1 MPSIRQRRQ
10 RRSRQQQRGGR
21 RSARRGV
28 PSTSSTNVEQPLYEG
43 GRRRGARRFSRRGVP
58 TPSAPVEEVA
68 VMKDGEMIPVDQV
81 PSNEVQNIGE
91 VVQMSPEQVESLN
104 GGRSRRLRRGRR
116 ASRAAQRGGRA
127 VSLKTAVRLLRNYYA
142 KRYA

>member
-10 RRSRQQQRGGR
+10 RRSRQIRRLMGGR
-21 RSARRGV
+21 RSRRGPQELMV
-28 PSTSSTNVEQPLYEG
+28 PQ
-43 GRRRGARRFSRRGVP
+43 AQH
-58 TPSAPVEEVA
+58 EVA
-68 VMKDGEMIPVDQV
+68 VLATGEVLPVGELVASDQV
-81 PSNEVQNIGE
+81 VDVLPT
-91 VVQMSPEQVESLN
+91 N
-104 GGRSRRLRRGRR
+104 GGRSRKLRRGRR

>member
-10 RRSRQQQRGGR
+10 RRSRQIRRLMGGR
-21 RSARRGV
+21 RSRRGDNEPMVMV
-28 PSTSSTNVEQPLYEG
+28 PQ
-43 GRRRGARRFSRRGVP
+43 
-58 TPSAPVEEVA
+58 EEVA
-68 VMKDGEMIPVDQV
+68 VLATGEVLPV
-81 PSNEVQNIGE
+81 GE
-91 VVQMSPEQVESLN
+91 VVASDQVVEVLPAN
-104 GGRSRRLRRGRR
+104 GGRSRKLRRGRR

>member
-1 MPSIRQRRQ
+1 MPSSLRQRRQ

-21 RSARRGV
+21 RSARRGL
-28 PSTSSTNVEQPLYEG
+28 PSPQDEPVEVFEAMKLNG
-43 GRRRGARRFSRRGVP
+43 GRRRSARRGL
-58 TPSAPVEEVA
+58 PSEPVA
-68 VMKDGEMIPVDQV
+68 VLEDGQVVPV
-81 PSNEVQNIGE
+81 SEVQPGE
-91 VVQMSPEQVESLN
+91 VVAEIVEGGPATTN
-104 GGRSRRLRRGRR
+104 GGRSRKQRRGRR

>member
-1 MPSIRQRRQ
+1 MPSSLRQRRQ
-10 RRSRQQQRGGR
+10 RRSRQQKRGGR
-21 RSARRGV
+21 LSRRGV
-28 PSTSSTNVEQPLYEG
+28 PSVVPLVEEVAMRG
-43 GRRRGARRFSRRGVP
+43 GRRRGSRRLRRGE
-58 TPSAPVEEVA
+58 PSEQVA
-68 VMKDGEMIPVDQV
+68 VLSTGDVVPV
-81 PSNEVQNIGE
+81 NEVQSDD
-91 VVQMSPEQVESLN
+91 VVKQVVDVPADQVEQFEMG

>member
-1 MPSIRQRRQ
+1 MPSLRQRRQ
-10 RRSRQQQRGGR
+10 RRSRQQQQRGGR

-28 PSTSSTNVEQPLYEG
+28 PSNVETNQSVDPALVG

-58 TPSAPVEEVA
+58 TLPVEPVEDVA
-68 VMKDGEMIPVDQV
+68 VMNDGEIIPVSEV
-81 PSNEVQNIGE
+81 PSNEVGNIDE
-91 VVQMSPEQVESLN
+91 VVQMPADTTT